1 VMSDYVRAYSHI
13 DRSLALAQSIQPKTK
28 DERLAVATAINSLMV
43 NRGDALWYDR
53 DDKQGALAAYRA
65 SLESLDHPE
74 FVNDIRVIK
83 MQVFGAANLAST
95 LFELRQKQEAL
106 RVSRAGIELAKR
118 MRLFDDSIRALQL
131 ESTIHGEY
139 SLELYALGN
148 VKEADVEAKIT
159 LDIRRELRRRM
170 PGSYESQRPIPVALR
185 PVGEALDELGLKA
198 RACANYRQAMAE
210 WDGIKKAGYEISNF
224 DKINEVDWL
233 RKRMTVCR

>member
-1 VMSDYVRAYSHI
+1 VTSDYVRAYTHI
-13 DRSLALAQSIQPKTK
+13 DRSLVLAQSIQPRTK
-28 DERLAVATAINSLMV
+28 DERLAVATAINALMV

-53 DDKQGALAAYRA
+53 DDKQGALVAYRA
-65 SLESLDHPE
+65 SLEALDRSE

-95 LFELRQKQEAL
+95 LFELGQKQEAL

-118 MRLFDDSIRALQL
+118 MRIFDDSIRALQL
-131 ESTIHGEY
+131 ESTVHGEY

-148 VKEADVEAKIT
+148 IKEADAEVKTT

-185 PVGEALDELGLKA
+185 PVGEALDELGQKA
-198 RACANYRQAMAE
+198 RAC
-210 WDGIKKAGYEISNF
+210 DISNF
-224 DKINEVDWL
+224 DKINEIDWL
-233 RKRMTVCR
+233 KKRMGGCR